1 MYIDPKEYKLNSRA
15 LIKKPKQKHIVI
27 VINRKSRIIMKDGER
42 INKQKETINKIDP
55 NIKISLETTA
65 PICSKTKK
73 YLLSKDI
80 EIIDK

>member
-1 MYIDPKEYKLNSRA
+1 
-15 LIKKPKQKHIVI
+15 
-27 VINRKSRIIMKDGER
+27 MKDGER

>member
-1 MYIDPKEYKLNSRA
+1 MN
-15 LIKKPKQKHIVI
+15 
-27 VINRKSRIIMKDGER
+27 DGKR
-42 INKQKETINKIDP
+42 INKQKETINKIEP

-80 EIIDK
+80 KIINK

>member
-1 MYIDPKEYKLNSRA
+1 MYIDPKEYNLNSRA
-15 LIKKPKQKHIVI
+15 LIKKPKPKHIVI

-55 NIKISLETTA
+55 NIKTSLETTA

-80 EIIDK
+80 ETIDK